1 MNPRIVKYFK
11 PKDIP
16 EMLVIKI
23 GQELSA
29 KGYSVDPCATA
40 LFVNFGQDKSR
51 LLTESEAKE
60 VVELVAEHLQPNHT
74 ADSIYGCARIDI
86 VYQGNDQA

>member
-11 PKDIP
+11 PSGSP
-16 EMLVIKI
+16 EAIARSV
-23 GQELSA
+23 GYELAA

-51 LLTESEAKE
+51 LLTKEEAESI
-60 VVELVAEHLQPNHT
+60 VSLVSDKIQQNPT
-74 ADSIYGCARIDI
+74 ADSTKGCARIDI
-86 VYQGNDQA
+86 VYQADEE